1 MQDRLYFF
9 LDQLGQVGI
18 LTRDFIRYLLRRP
31 FETRLVIDQLDSV
44 GFRSLNVVN
53 LTAIFSGM
61 VLALQMGQFLEKF
74 GAKIYVSRIMGL
86 SLMREM
92 GPVLAAL
99 MIAARVGA
107 GFTAELGTM
116 KVTEQIDAMRALGT
130 SPVKKLVVPRV
141 VATIVMMPLLA
152 AIADAIGLFGG
163 WVISVTQLGVSGD
176 YFYKSLVQNVE
187 LGDFTSGLAKSVF
200 FGYLIGIIA
209 CFKGLT
215 ASGGADGVGRATT
228 SAVVAASIS
237 VLISDFFLTK
247 LFLSI

>member
-1 MQDRLYFF
+1 MRDRLYLF
-9 LDQLGQVGI
+9 LDQLGQIGI
-18 LTRDFIRYLLRRP
+18 LTHDFLRYLFRRP
-31 FETRLVIDQLDSV
+31 FESRALIDQLDSV
-44 GFRSLNVVN
+44 GYRSLNVVN

-86 SLMREM
+86 SLLREM

-107 GFTAELGTM
+107 GFSAELGTM

-141 VATIVMMPLLA
+141 LATIIMMPILA
-152 AIADAIGLFGG
+152 ALADAIGLFGG
-163 WVISVTQLGVSGD
+163 WVISVTELGVNGD
-176 YFYKSLVQNVE
+176 YFYKSLIQHVE
-187 LGDFTSGLAKSVF
+187 LGDFTSGLGKAIF

-247 LFLSI
+247 LFLAI

>member
-1 MQDRLYFF
+1 MLERLYLF
-9 LDQLGQVGI
+9 LDQLGQIGI
-18 LTRDFIRYLLRRP
+18 LTRDFFIYLFRRP
-31 FETRLVIDQLDSV
+31 FQSRALIDQLDNV
-44 GFRSLNVVN
+44 GFRSLTVVN

-86 SLMREM
+86 SLLREM

-107 GFTAELGTM
+107 GFSAELGTM

-130 SPVKKLVVPRV
+130 SPIKKLVVPRV
-141 VATIVMMPLLA
+141 LATIIMMPMLA
-152 AIADAIGLFGG
+152 VLADAVGLFGG
-163 WVISVTQLGVSGD
+163 WLISVTQLGVGGD
-176 YFYKSLVQNVE
+176 YFYTSLIQHVT
-187 LGDFTSGLAKSVF
+187 LGDFMSGVGKSVF
-200 FGYLIGIIA
+200 FGYLIGIIS

-247 LFLSI
+247 LFLAI

>member
-1 MQDRLYFF
+1 MLERLYLF
-9 LDQLGQVGI
+9 LDQLGQIGI
-18 LTRDFIRYLLRRP
+18 LTRDFFSYLFRRP
-31 FETRLVIDQLDSV
+31 FESRSLIEQLDSV
-44 GFRSLNVVN
+44 GYRSLNVVN

-74 GAKIYVSRIMGL
+74 GAKIYVSRIMGI
-86 SLMREM
+86 SLLREM

-107 GFTAELGTM
+107 GFSAELGTM

-130 SPVKKLVVPRV
+130 SPIKKLVVPRV
-141 VATIVMMPLLA
+141 LATIVMMPILA
-152 AIADAIGLFGG
+152 VLADAVGLFGG
-163 WVISVTQLGVSGD
+163 WLISVTQLGVSGD
-176 YFYKSLVQNVE
+176 YFYRSLIQHVE
-187 LGDFTSGLAKSVF
+187 LGDFMSGLGKSVF
-200 FGYLIGIIA
+200 FGYLIGIIS
-209 CFKGLT
+209 CFKGLS

-247 LFLSI
+247 LFLAI